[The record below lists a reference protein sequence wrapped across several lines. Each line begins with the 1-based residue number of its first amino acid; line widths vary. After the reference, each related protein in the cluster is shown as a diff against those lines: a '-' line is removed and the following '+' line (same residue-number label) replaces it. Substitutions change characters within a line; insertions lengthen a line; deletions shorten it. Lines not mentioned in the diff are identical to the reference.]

1 MERPEKQVVVDEIL
15 DALDTLGIDVTPTY
29 YYDYG
34 EWVAHAQV
42 HGHEYDLTYGG
53 YSYTWDIDNIFTL
66 AFFGFILNLHMFD
79 HDDPNFDKIAQKLW
93 DMLNAATANPEI
105 ATEEYINKMINIF
118 HKWERHLW
126 LKRYINPF
134 VQWEGPLL
142 SYGIPV
148 AKFTE
153 TINLKCVK
161 GSVFSKLPLRW
172 AFYSLIDRLV
182 FLDYHATYNP

>member
-1 MERPEKQVVVDEIL
+1 
-15 DALDTLGIDVTPTY
+15 
-29 YYDYG
+29 
-34 EWVAHAQV
+34 
-42 HGHEYDLTYGG
+42 
-53 YSYTWDIDNIFTL
+53 
-66 AFFGFILNLHMFD
+66 MFD
-79 HDDPNFDKIAQKLW
+79 HDDPNFNKIAQKLW

-134 VQWEGPLL
+134 VQWEGPLP

-172 AFYSLIDRLV
+172 AFYSLIDRSV
-182 FLDYHATYNP
+182 FLDYHATYNPYETYSVYHLFQMSVHHDANLLNW